1 VAEEPTEKN
10 LPWLV
15 LRAANRTQAKG
26 STVRLIV
33 PRAQEVAEE
42 LGMELTDAQFLS
54 VEEHL
59 HNHGYIEPANI
70 GLTWGTYTVTPAGL
84 RWLEE
89 APPSESPDSSTETPS
104 SPVRPEPPAP
114 AEPSEPERA
123 QPDTDAP
130 EREEPNR
137 VKLEREE
144 PERVEHGPATGGS
157 QEGSEPLR
165 DATEVPIRGS
175 GARPWWRRVFGG

>member
-1 VAEEPTEKN
+1 
-10 LPWLV
+10 

-42 LGMELTDAQFLS
+42 LGLELTDSQLLS

-89 APPSESPDSSTETPS
+89 AAPPSESSDSPTEALS
-104 SPVRPEPPAP
+104 SPVLPESAEP
-114 AEPSEPERA
+114 AEPSEPERT
-123 QPDTDAP
+123 QPEEAEP

-137 VKLEREE
+137 VE
-144 PERVEHGPATGGS
+144 PEREGPERAEPRSSTGGS

-165 DATEVPIRGS
+165 DTTEVPIRGS
-175 GARPWWRRVFGG
+175 GSRPWWRRIFS

>member
-1 VAEEPTEKN
+1 VAEHPAEKN

-15 LRAANRTQAKG
+15 LRAATQTQAKG

-42 LGMELTDAQFLS
+42 LGMELTDSQLLS

-59 HNHGYIEPANI
+59 QNHGYIEPADI

-89 APPSESPDSSTETPS
+89 APPSESSDSPTEALS
-104 SPVRPEPPAP
+104 SPVRPEPAEP
-114 AEPSEPERA
+114 AEPSEPEREH
-123 QPDTDAP
+123 PDRDAP

-137 VKLEREE
+137 VE
-144 PERVEHGPATGGS
+144 PERDEPERAEPGPGAGGT
-157 QEGSEPLR
+157 QEDSE
-165 DATEVPIRGS
+165 
-175 GARPWWRRVFGG
+175 RPWWRRLLGG

>member
-1 VAEEPTEKN
+1 VAEEPAEKN

-42 LGMELTDAQFLS
+42 LGMELTDSQLLS

-59 HNHGYIEPANI
+59 HDHGYIEPADI
-70 GLTWGTYTVTPAGL
+70 GLTWGTYTITPAGL

-89 APPSESPDSSTETPS
+89 EALPSESSESPTGALS
-104 SPVRPEPPAP
+104 SPIQPEPAEQQQQQQQQP
-114 AEPSEPERA
+114 AEPSEPAERE
-123 QPDTDAP
+123 QPDRDDAP
-130 EREEPNR
+130 ERED
-137 VKLEREE
+137 
-144 PERVEHGPATGGS
+144 PERVEPRLGTGGT
-157 QEGSEPLR
+157 QEEGSE
-165 DATEVPIRGS
+165 
-175 GARPWWRRVFGG
+175 RPWWRRVFGG